1 MFWRKSALGCSRSWS
16 SVVLTST
23 KPTIA
28 YLERA
33 RTTPLPVFYEESLHK
48 DWAAVVL
55 HDILENHTSRIEC
68 LHIDAFWATAR
79 MLSAVLASPMPS
91 LRSLSLSV
99 GSLDAPAQDTITLTA
114 AFTGISNL
122 RRLAVSNFAPWSCYS
137 FPGLTHLALFR
148 IASRDMG
155 RRLLDMLAACLHL
168 EVIYI
173 AHIYPKDEGFE
184 PGFDDRSRVIS
195 LPCLRSFQAVYL
207 RCEDWPSIFLS
218 HLEVPPHCEFCLQVN
233 NGLDVSSLSLL
244 PDAIHCQPRTWSSRA
259 TTRTTTE

>member
-1 MFWRKSALGCSRSWS
+1 M
-16 SVVLTST
+16 VLTST

-33 RTTPLPVFYEESLHK
+33 RTTPLTVFYEESLHK

-55 HDILENHTSRIEC
+55 HDILESHSSRIEC

-79 MLSAVLASPMPS
+79 MLSTVLASPMPS

-114 AFTGISNL
+114 AFTGSSDL
-122 RRLAVSNFAPWSCYS
+122 RKLAVSNFAPWYCCS
-137 FPGLTHLALFR
+137 FPGLTHLEHLSD
-148 IASRDMG
+148 ICS
-155 RRLLDMLAACLHL
+155 RLLVMLAACLCL
-168 EVIYI
+168 EAIYI
-173 AHIYPKDEGFE
+173 AHIYPNDEGFE
-184 PGFDDRSRVIS
+184 PGFDDRNRVIS

-207 RCEDWPSIFLS
+207 RCEDWPSISLS